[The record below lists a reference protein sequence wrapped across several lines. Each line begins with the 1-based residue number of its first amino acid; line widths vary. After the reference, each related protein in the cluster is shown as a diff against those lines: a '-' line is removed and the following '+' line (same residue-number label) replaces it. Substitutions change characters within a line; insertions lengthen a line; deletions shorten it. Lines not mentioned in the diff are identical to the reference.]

1 MQVRDAVVL
10 GVVVMGCAAC
20 AHSVPPAPAPPR
32 SLTVSPSAAVSAP
45 STPAVPVSPPGA
57 PTSTGVGIAARGGP
71 PPALASDATSVGS
84 AFAVTSFAY
93 DTAIDV
99 SPFDAQRRSAE
110 YATPAYA
117 AQLLQPLANP
127 SNQRFNDLT
136 THHGYTTVALTENHD
151 DGRPPDTPGTAM
163 RSWTATSTGH
173 GDGGWTAPMGDVLL
187 FVSMARSPS
196 GPWQVA
202 SLQIPQAN

>member
-10 GVVVMGCAAC
+10 GVVVMGCVAC
-20 AHSVPPAPAPPR
+20 AHSVPAAPAPPS
-32 SLTVSPSAAVSAP
+32 SLTGSPSAA
-45 STPAVPVSPPGA
+45 AVPVSPPGA
-57 PTSTGVGIAARGGP
+57 PTSTGVGSAARGGP

-93 DTAIDV
+93 DTTIDV
-99 SPFDAQRRSAE
+99 SPADAQRRSAE

-117 AQLLQPLANP
+117 AQLRQPLANP

-136 THHGYTTVALTENHD
+136 SHHGYTTVALAENHD

-173 GDGGWTAPMGDVLL
+173 GDGGWTAPMGSALM
-187 FVSMARSPS
+187 FVTLTRASTANGWR
-196 GPWQVA
+196 VA
-202 SLQIPQAN
+202 SIQIPEAN

>member
-1 MQVRDAVVL
+1 MLMQVRDAVML

-20 AHSVPPAPAPPR
+20 AHPVPPAPAPPS
-32 SLTVSPSAAVSAP
+32 SLTGSPSAA
-45 STPAVPVSPPGA
+45 AVPVSPPGA
-57 PTSTGVGIAARGGP
+57 PTSTGVGSAARGGP
-71 PPALASDATSVGS
+71 PPALSSDATSVGS
-84 AFAVTSFAY
+84 AFAIASFAY

-117 AQLLQPLANP
+117 AQLRQPLANP
-127 SNQRFNDLT
+127 SNERFNDLT
-136 THHGYTTVALTENHD
+136 SHHGYTTVALSENHD
-151 DGRPPDTPGTAM
+151 DGRPADTATTAM

-173 GDGGWTAPMGDVLL
+173 GDGGWTAAMGDVLM
-187 FVSMARSPS
+187 FVTLTRASTAN
-196 GPWQVA
+196 GWQIA